1 MAAEQP
7 CPCGETTKQTPEMRQ
22 KPFLVASAITP
33 SRSRRAL
40 RTGIMSP
47 KMQKQAMTPP
57 SFHGFV
63 FPPQLKARMSDVVS
77 PRNSKPPIQSNAF
90 HRSRVVRLSSGS
102 FSACDGLALT
112 MKKMTT
118 AETRPMG
125 RLIQKQALH
134 VTLLSVWDNVL
145 CESIGHH
152 ARFTA

>member
-7 CPCGETTKQTPEMRQ
+7 CPCDETTKQIPRWR
-22 KPFLVASAITP
+22 K
-33 SRSRRAL
+33 SRFFQHQSPPTRNRGGL

-118 AETRPMG
+118 TETRPMG

-134 VTLLSVWDNVL
+134 VTLLSV
-145 CESIGHH
+145 
-152 ARFTA
+152 